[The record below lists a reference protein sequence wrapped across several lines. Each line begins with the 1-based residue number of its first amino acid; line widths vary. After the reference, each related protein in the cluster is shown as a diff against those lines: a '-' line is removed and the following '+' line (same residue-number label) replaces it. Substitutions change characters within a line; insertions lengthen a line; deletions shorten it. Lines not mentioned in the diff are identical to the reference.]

1 MSPEILVGTIGCETH
16 ALLKC
21 DVYALGIVFWEIL
34 SRYENED
41 NSNQYEMAYEKQ
53 LIEHGLNSVNPQ
65 VNDMLQIINLEKPFN
80 RPLIKNNWIRSN
92 NKSINEIVYTIEQC
106 WDQNPEG
113 RISAALVALRMRQLL
128 FK

>member
-1 MSPEILVGTIGCETH
+1 
-16 ALLKC
+16 
-21 DVYALGIVFWEIL
+21 
-34 SRYENED
+34 

-92 NKSINEIVYTIEQC
+92 NKSLNEIVYTIEQC
-106 WDQNPEG
+106 WDQNPAG
-113 RISAALVALRMRQLL
+113 RI
-128 FK
+128 